1 MSKPTAVGV
10 GGPLFVT
17 ARSALFETVVDAV
30 ELLFAGL
37 LSVVVVV
44 TVAVLLS
51 VVPFGVA
58 AFTFA
63 TSVKVAEAPLISDAI
78 EHVVVAPVVQ
88 TKVGPVVWFSET
100 NVVLAGSVSLNETDE
115 ASDGP
120 LFATVIV

>member
-17 ARSALFETVVDAV
+17 ARSALELTIVFAV

-37 LSVVVVV
+37 LSAVVLV
-44 TVAVLLS
+44 TFAVLLS

-58 AFTFA
+58 ALTFT
-63 TSVKVAEAPLISDAI
+63 TIVKVAEAPLTSDAI

-88 TKVGPVVWFSET
+88 RNAGPVVWFSET
-100 NVVLAGSVSLNETDE
+100 NVVPAGSVSLNETVE

-120 LFATVIV
+120 PFATVMV

>member
-17 ARSALFETVVDAV
+17 ARSALELTIVFAV
-30 ELLFAGL
+30 ALLFAGL

-44 TVAVLLS
+44 TLAVLLI

-78 EHVVVAPVVQ
+78 EHVVVAPVAQ
-88 TKVGPVVWFSET
+88 MNVGPVVWFSET
-100 NVVLAGSVSLNETDE
+100 NVVVAGSVSLNETVE

-120 LFATVIV
+120 LFATVMV

>member
-1 MSKPTAVGV
+1 MTNHYLRNATNAPIASAIAKSSSIAAESAGICAST
-10 GGPLFVT
+10 VT
-17 ARSALFETVVDAV
+17 DAV

-44 TVAVLLS
+44 TFAVLLS

-88 TKVGPVVWFSET
+88 MKVGPVVWFSET
-100 NVVLAGSVSLNETDE
+100 NVVLAGS
-115 ASDGP
+115 
-120 LFATVIV
+120 